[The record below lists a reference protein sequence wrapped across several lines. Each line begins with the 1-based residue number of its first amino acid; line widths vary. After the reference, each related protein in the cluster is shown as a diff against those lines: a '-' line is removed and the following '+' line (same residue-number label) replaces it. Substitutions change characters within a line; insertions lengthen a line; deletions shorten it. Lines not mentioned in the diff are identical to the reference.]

1 MAKTETRQQAEEK
14 SSFIEDLKDTLRRGK
29 TIDGYDY
36 NAKKRYHESAPE
48 GTQEEAFKE
57 VVESRRSVRKFTDKK
72 IPGEVL
78 DACLDLA
85 LLAPSSCNLQPW
97 EFHVVQSPDKKQK
110 LVEACMS
117 QNAATTAAELIVVVA
132 RTNNWREIAKL
143 NIEQWPQPKIPKH
156 WKEFYTKGVAFTYW
170 QGPFHAAGA
179 MKKAFT
185 NVAGLFRPMPRGPFT
200 KSDMRVW
207 AIKSTALAA
216 ENLMLAFRAY
226 GFDSCP
232 MEGMDEVRV
241 RKLLALPSDAEIVM
255 VVGAGE
261 RAKDGVY
268 FPRVKFDRKNFV
280 RYV

>member
-1 MAKTETRQQAEEK
+1 MSEVQNEAEEK
-14 SSFIEDLKDTLRRGK
+14 VGFLDDLKETLRRGK

-36 NAKKRYHESAPE
+36 KAKKRYYEPAPE
-48 GTQEEAFKE
+48 ENHGEEFRQ
-57 VVESRRSVRKFTDKK
+57 VVESRRSVRKFTDRK
-72 IPGEVL
+72 IPPEVL
-78 DACLDLA
+78 DACLDMA

-97 EFHVVQSPDKKQK
+97 EFHVVQSPEKKKK

-132 RTNNWREIAKL
+132 RTKNWPEIAKL
-143 NIEQWPQPKIPKH
+143 NIAQWPQEKIPKH
-156 WKEFYTKGVAFTYW
+156 WKDFYTTGVKLTYW
-170 QGPFHAAGA
+170 QGPFYSIGA
-179 MKKAFT
+179 VKKAFT
-185 NVAGLFRPMPRGPFT
+185 HVAGLFQPMPRGPFT

-207 AIKSTALAA
+207 AIKSVALAA
-216 ENLMLAFRAY
+216 ENLMLAFRAH

-241 RKLLALPSDAEIVM
+241 SKLLDLPKDAEVVM

-261 RAKDGVY
+261 RARDGVY
-268 FPRVKFDRKNFV
+268 FPRVKFDRKNFI

>member
-1 MAKTETRQQAEEK
+1 MSEIEQQAEEK
-14 SSFIEDLKDTLRRGK
+14 STFLEDLKETLRRSK

-36 NAKKRYHESAPE
+36 NAKKRYYEPAPE
-48 GTQEEAFKE
+48 QTYGDAFRQ
-57 VVESRRSVRKFTDKK
+57 VVESRRSVRKFTDRK
-72 IPGEVL
+72 IPAQVL

-97 EFHVVQSPDKKQK
+97 EFHVVQSADKKQK

-117 QNAATTAAELIVVVA
+117 QNAATTAAELVVVVA
-132 RTNNWREIAKL
+132 RTKNWRDIAKL
-143 NIEQWPQPKIPKH
+143 NIEQWPQPTIPKH
-156 WKEFYTKGVAFTYW
+156 WKEFYTNGVAFTYW
-170 QGPFHAAGA
+170 QGPFHSFGA
-179 MKKAFT
+179 VKKAFT
-185 NVAGLFRPMPRGPFT
+185 SVAGLFRPMPRGPFT

-216 ENLMLAFRAY
+216 ENLMLAFRAH

-232 MEGMDEVRV
+232 MEGMDERRV
-241 RKLLALPSDAEIVM
+241 HKLLGLPSDAEVVM

-268 FPRVKFDRKNFV
+268 FPRVKFDRKNFI

>member
-1 MAKTETRQQAEEK
+1 MSETDSKVESQ
-14 SSFIEDLKDTLRRGK
+14 SSFLEDLKETLRRGK

-36 NAKKRYHESAPE
+36 NVKKRYYEPAPE
-48 GTQEEAFKE
+48 SSYGDEFRQ
-57 VVESRRSVRKFTDKK
+57 VVESRRSVRKFTDRK
-72 IPGEVL
+72 IPKDVL

-97 EFHVVQSPDKKQK
+97 EFHVVQSPEKKQK

-132 RTNNWREIAKL
+132 RTQNWPEIAKL
-143 NIEQWPQPKIPKH
+143 NIDQWPQEKIPKH
-156 WKEFYTKGVAFTYW
+156 WKDFYTKGVTFTYW
-170 QGPFHAAGA
+170 QGPLHSIGA
-179 MKKAFT
+179 IKKAVT

-207 AIKSTALAA
+207 AIKSVALAA

-232 MEGMDEVRV
+232 MEGMDEKRV
-241 RKLLALPSDAEIVM
+241 RKLLNLPRDAEVVM

>member
-1 MAKTETRQQAEEK
+1 MSEVNSEAEEK
-14 SSFIEDLKDTLRRGK
+14 VNFLEDLKETLRRGK

-36 NAKKRYHESAPE
+36 KAKKRYFEPAPE
-48 GTQEEAFKE
+48 QNHGDEFRQ
-57 VVESRRSVRKFTDKK
+57 VVESRRSVRKFTDRK
-72 IPGEVL
+72 IPPEVL
-78 DACLDLA
+78 DACIDLA

-97 EFHVVQSPDKKQK
+97 EFHVVQSPDKKKK

-132 RTNNWREIAKL
+132 RTKNWPEIARL
-143 NIEQWPQPKIPKH
+143 NISQWPQEKIPKH
-156 WKEFYTKGVAFTYW
+156 WKDFYTNGVKFTYW
-170 QGPFHAAGA
+170 QGPLYSVGA
-179 MKKAFT
+179 VKKAVT
-185 NVAGLFRPMPRGPFT
+185 RVAGLFRPVPRGPFT

-207 AIKSTALAA
+207 AIKSVALAA

-241 RKLLALPSDAEIVM
+241 SKLLDLPKDAEVVM
-255 VVGAGE
+255 VIGAGE
-261 RAKDGVY
+261 RASDGVY

>member
-1 MAKTETRQQAEEK
+1 MAETELEEQT
-14 SSFIEDLKDTLRRGK
+14 SFMDELKDTLRRGK

-36 NAKKRYHESAPE
+36 NAKKRYYEPAPE
-48 GTQEEAFKE
+48 ENFGEQFKQ
-57 VVESRRSVRKFTDKK
+57 VVETRRSVRKFTKK
-72 IPGEVL
+72 PIPRQVL
-78 DACLDLA
+78 DSCLNLA

-117 QNAATTAAELIVVVA
+117 QNAAATAAELIVVVA
-132 RTNNWREIAKL
+132 RTNNWRKVAKL

-156 WKEFYTKGVAFTYW
+156 WQSFYTKGVAFTYW
-170 QGPFHAAGA
+170 QGPFHAVGA
-179 MKKAFT
+179 MKKALT
-185 NVAGLFRPMPRGPFT
+185 SLAGVFRPMPRGPFT

-216 ENLMLAFRAY
+216 ENLMLAFRAN

-232 MEGMDEVRV
+232 MEGLDEQRV
-241 RKLLALPSDAEIVM
+241 RKLLKLPRDAEVVM

-261 RAKDGVY
+261 RDKDGVY
-268 FPRVKFDRKNFV
+268 FPRVQFDRENFV
-280 RYV
+280 QYV

>member
-1 MAKTETRQQAEEK
+1 MSKSETHLEAESTFLEN
-14 SSFIEDLKDTLRRGK
+14 LKDTMRRGK

-36 NAKKRYHESAPE
+36 KAKERYYEPAPE
-48 GTQEEAFKE
+48 QVQADAFRE
-57 VVESRRSVRKFTDKK
+57 VVESRRSVRKFTDAKV
-72 IPGEVL
+72 PREVL
-78 DACLDLA
+78 DNCLDMA

-132 RTNNWREIAKL
+132 RTKNWRQIAKL
-143 NIEQWPQPKIPKH
+143 NIEQWPQPKIPQH
-156 WKEFYTKGVAFTYW
+156 WKAFYSRGVAFTYW
-170 QGPFHAAGA
+170 QGPFHAVGA
-179 MKKAFT
+179 VKKAAAQ
-185 NVAGLFRPMPRGPFT
+185 VAGLFRPMPRGPFT

-216 ENLMLAFRAY
+216 ENLMLAFRAHGY
-226 GFDSCP
+226 DSCP

-241 RKLLALPSDAEIVM
+241 SKLLNLPSDAEVVM
-255 VVGAGE
+255 VVGAGK
-261 RAKDGVY
+261 RARDGVY
-268 FPRVKFDRKNFV
+268 FPRVKFDRDNFV

>member
-1 MAKTETRQQAEEK
+1 MSTPETNLESEH
-14 SSFIEDLKDTLRRGK
+14 SFLENLKDTLRRSK

-36 NAKKRYHESAPE
+36 NVKKRYYEPAPE
-48 GTQEEAFKE
+48 GNHADEFKQ

-72 IPGEVL
+72 IPRPVL

-170 QGPFHAAGA
+170 QGPFHAVGA
-179 MKKAFT
+179 VKKAFT
-185 NVAGLFRPMPRGPFT
+185 HAAGLFRPMPRGPFT

-216 ENLMLAFRAY
+216 ENLMLAFRAH

-241 RKLLALPSDAEIVM
+241 RKLLDLPSDAEVVM

-268 FPRVKFDRKNFV
+268 FPRVKFDRSNFV

>member
-1 MAKTETRQQAEEK
+1 MSQIEQPTEEK
-14 SSFIEDLKDTLRRGK
+14 SSFIEDLKETLRRGK

-36 NAKKRYHESAPE
+36 KAKKRYHEPAPE
-48 GTQEEAFKE
+48 QNYADEFRQ
-57 VVESRRSVRKFTDKK
+57 VVETRRSVRKFTDKK
-72 IPGEVL
+72 IPKDVL
-78 DACLDLA
+78 DACLDMA

-97 EFHVVQSPDKKQK
+97 EFRVVQSADKKQK

-132 RTNNWREIAKL
+132 RTNNWRKIAKL
-143 NIEQWPQPKIPKH
+143 NIDQWPQPQIPKH
-156 WKEFYTKGVAFTYW
+156 WKEFYTTGVAFTYW
-170 QGPFHAAGA
+170 QGPFHAVGA
-179 MKKAFT
+179 VKKAFT

-216 ENLMLAFRAY
+216 ENLMLAFRSH

-232 MEGMDEVRV
+232 MEGMDEERV
-241 RKLLALPSDAEIVM
+241 RKLLKLPSDAEVVM

-261 RAKDGVY
+261 RARDGVY
-268 FPRVKFDRKNFV
+268 FPRVKFDRDNFV

>member
-1 MAKTETRQQAEEK
+1 MAELETEEQT
-14 SSFIEDLKDTLRRGK
+14 SFLDDLKETLRRGK

-36 NAKKRYHESAPE
+36 NVKKRYYEPAPE
-48 GTQEEAFKE
+48 QDNREAFKQ
-57 VVESRRSVRKFTDKK
+57 VVETRRSVRKFTDKP
-72 IPGEVL
+72 IPKDVL
-78 DACLDLA
+78 DACIDLA
-85 LLAPSSCNLQPW
+85 LIAPSSCNLQPW
-97 EFHVVQSPDKKQK
+97 EFHVVQSADKKQK

-132 RTNNWREIAKL
+132 RTNNWRKVAKL
-143 NIEQWPQPKIPKH
+143 NIDQWPQPKIPKH
-156 WKEFYTKGVAFTYW
+156 WKEFYAKGVAFTYW
-170 QGPFHAAGA
+170 QGPFHAVGAVKKAITSLAGA
-179 MKKAFT
+179 
-185 NVAGLFRPMPRGPFT
+185 FRPMPRGPFT

-232 MEGMDEVRV
+232 MEGMDEQRV
-241 RKLLALPSDAEIVM
+241 RRLLKLPRDAEVVM

-268 FPRVKFDRKNFV
+268 FPRVKFDRENFV

>member
-1 MAKTETRQQAEEK
+1 MENLQQDLEEK
-14 SSFIEDLKDTLRRGK
+14 GSFIEDLKDALRRGK
-29 TIDGYDY
+29 TVDGYDY
-36 NAKKRYHESAPE
+36 NVKKRYHEPAPE
-48 GTQEEAFKE
+48 QVFGDEFRQ

-72 IPGEVL
+72 IPQKIL

-132 RTNNWREIAKL
+132 RTKNWREIAKL
-143 NIEQWPQPKIPKH
+143 NVDYWPQPKMPKH
-156 WKEFYTKGVAFTYW
+156 WKDFYTRGVYFTYW
-170 QGPFHAAGA
+170 QGPLHVVGA
-179 MKKAFT
+179 VKKAAANIT
-185 NVAGLFRPMPRGPFT
+185 GMFRPMMRAPFT
-200 KSDMRVW
+200 KSDMRIW

-232 MEGMDEVRV
+232 MEGMDEVRI
-241 RKLLALPSDAEIVM
+241 RKLLKLPSDAEVVM

-268 FPRVKFDRKNFV
+268 FPRVKFDRSNFIRHV
-280 RYV
+280 

>member
-1 MAKTETRQQAEEK
+1 MSEIDSKVEPE
-14 SSFIEDLKDTLRRGK
+14 SSFLEDLKETLRRGK

-36 NAKKRYHESAPE
+36 NVKKRYYEPAPASSYGDE
-48 GTQEEAFKE
+48 FRQ
-57 VVESRRSVRKFTDKK
+57 VVESRRSVRKFTDRK
-72 IPGEVL
+72 IPKDVL

-97 EFHVVQSPDKKQK
+97 EFHVVQSPEKKQK

-132 RTNNWREIAKL
+132 RTQNWPEIAKL
-143 NIEQWPQPKIPKH
+143 NIEQWPQDKIPKH
-156 WKEFYTKGVAFTYW
+156 WKDFYTKGVKFTYW
-170 QGPFHAAGA
+170 QGPLHSIGA
-179 MKKAFT
+179 IKKAAT
-185 NVAGLFRPMPRGPFT
+185 SVAGLFRPMPRGPFT

-207 AIKSTALAA
+207 AIKSVALAA
-216 ENLMLAFRAY
+216 QNLMLAFRAY

-232 MEGMDEVRV
+232 MEGMDENRV
-241 RKLLALPSDAEIVM
+241 RKLLDLPRDAEVVM

-261 RAKDGVY
+261 RATDGVY

>member
-1 MAKTETRQQAEEK
+1 MSEVQNELEEK
-14 SSFIEDLKDTLRRGK
+14 SSFLDDLKDTLRRSK

-36 NAKKRYHESAPE
+36 NAKKRYHEPAPE
-48 GTQEEAFKE
+48 RVFGDEFRQ
-57 VVESRRSVRKFTDKK
+57 VVESRRSVRKFTAKK
-72 IPGEVL
+72 IPKTVL

-97 EFHVVQSPDKKQK
+97 EFHVVQSADKKQK

-132 RTNNWREIAKL
+132 RTKNWREVAKL

-156 WKEFYTKGVAFTYW
+156 WKEFYTNGVAFTYW
-170 QGPFHAAGA
+170 QGPFHSFGA
-179 MKKAFT
+179 VKKALT
-185 NVAGLFRPMPRGPFT
+185 GVAGLFRPVPRGPFT

-232 MEGMDEVRV
+232 MEGMDERRV
-241 RKLLALPSDAEIVM
+241 HKLLGLPSDAEVVM

-268 FPRVKFDRKNFV
+268 FPRVKFDRKHFV

>member
-1 MAKTETRQQAEEK
+1 MSTPETNLESEN
-14 SSFIEDLKDTLRRGK
+14 SFLENLKDTLRRSK

-36 NAKKRYHESAPE
+36 KAKERYYEPAP
-48 GTQEEAFKE
+48 QQNQADSFRQ
-57 VVESRRSVRKFTDKK
+57 VVETRRSVRKFTDKK
-72 IPGEVL
+72 IPRDVL

-97 EFHVVQSPDKKQK
+97 EFHVVQAPDKKQK
-110 LVEACMS
+110 LIEACMS

-132 RTNNWREIAKL
+132 RTKNWREIARL
-143 NIEQWPQPKIPKH
+143 NIEQWPQPKIPQH
-156 WKEFYTKGVAFTYW
+156 WKEFYTRGVAFTYW

-179 MKKAFT
+179 VKKAFT
-185 NVAGLFRPMPRGPFT
+185 NMAGLFRPMPRGPFT

-216 ENLMLAFRAY
+216 ENLMLAFRAH

-241 RKLLALPSDAEIVM
+241 SKLLNLPSDAEVVM

-261 RAKDGVY
+261 RARDGVY
-268 FPRVKFDRKNFV
+268 FPRVKFDRNNFI